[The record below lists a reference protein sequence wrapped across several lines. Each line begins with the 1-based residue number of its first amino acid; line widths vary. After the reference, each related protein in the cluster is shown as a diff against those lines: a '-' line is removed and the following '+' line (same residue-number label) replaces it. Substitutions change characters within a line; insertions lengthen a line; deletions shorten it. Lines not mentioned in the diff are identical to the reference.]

1 MTALYLIG
9 GFLLLLLG
17 GEFLVRGSVGVAL
30 KLRVSKVVI
39 GLTLVAFA
47 TSAPELLVSVV
58 AALKGKSDI
67 ALGNVIG
74 SNIAN
79 IGLILGVTAL
89 LFKMQAVRLEYQ
101 RDWYFLLAANF
112 LLAVFLWL
120 GGINQ
125 IQGLLLVLLLIF
137 YNIQKIRSARKQR
150 SLKIGE
156 EIHGYQMATWKG
168 VALIVIGALGL
179 SFGAK
184 VFVIGISGIALQFG
198 MTERFVAVTMVAFGT
213 SVPELVASL
222 VAARKGESDIA
233 IGNIIGS
240 NIFNIGSVLGL
251 TAIIKPIVVDD
262 PLIVSRD
269 LIWMLIFA
277 VILLPLSL
285 ILKRNQ
291 FRKTEG
297 FALVFIYG
305 IFIYKVFM
313 S

>member
-156 EIHGYQMATWKG
+156 EIHGYQMETWKG
-168 VALIVIGALGL
+168 VALIVIGAMGL

-184 VFVIGISGIALQFG
+184 VFVIGISDVALQFG

-240 NIFNIGSVLGL
+240 NIFNILSVLGF
-251 TAIIKPIVVDD
+251 TALIKPI
-262 PLIVSRD
+262 PLNDTALFTYDFPASVLFTL
-269 LIWMLIFA
+269 LIIPIMGMFTKDRLDRVEGGLLLALYLLFIYTLIF
-277 VILLPLSL
+277 
-285 ILKRNQ
+285 
-291 FRKTEG
+291 
-297 FALVFIYG
+297 
-305 IFIYKVFM
+305 
-313 S
+313 

>member
-156 EIHGYQMATWKG
+156 EIHGYQMSTWKG
-168 VALIVIGALGL
+168 VTLIVIGALGL

-184 VFVIGISGIALQFG
+184 VFVIGISSIALQFG

-240 NIFNIGSVLGL
+240 NIFNILSVLGF
-251 TAIIKPIVVDD
+251 TAVIKPI
-262 PLIVSRD
+262 PLNDAALFTYDFPASVLFTL
-269 LIWMLIFA
+269 LIITIMGMFTKDRLDRVEGGVLLALYLLFIYTLIF
-277 VILLPLSL
+277 
-285 ILKRNQ
+285 
-291 FRKTEG
+291 
-297 FALVFIYG
+297 
-305 IFIYKVFM
+305 
-313 S
+313 

>member
-1 MTALYLIG
+1 MTILYLIG

-89 LFKMQAVRLEYQ
+89 LFKMKAVRLEYQ
-101 RDWYFLLAANF
+101 RDWYFLLAANL

-137 YNIQKIRSARKQR
+137 YNIHKIRSARKQR

-156 EIHGYQMATWKG
+156 EIHAYQMATWKG

-184 VFVIGISGIALQFG
+184 VFVLGISGVALQFG

-240 NIFNIGSVLGL
+240 NIFNILSVLGF
-251 TAIIKPIVVDD
+251 TALIKSIPLNDTALFTYDFPASVLFTLLIIPIMGMFTKDRLDRVEG
-262 PLIVSRD
+262 
-269 LIWMLIFA
+269 A
-277 VILLPLSL
+277 LLL
-285 ILKRNQ
+285 
-291 FRKTEG
+291 
-297 FALVFIYG
+297 ALYLLFIYTLL
-305 IFIYKVFM
+305 F
-313 S
+313 